1 MLAAT
6 VPWLMV
12 SGILSAASPA
22 TATSPTSSSLG
33 TSEPLTLDGDVPW
46 IVPPELS
53 RPSEAESDAL
63 ADTAQTLALRDV
75 ELDWYK
81 VLGYRAVIYA
91 NSSFGP
97 RSPLAK
103 ALPPAKKVAVFFGDA
118 DRHPYLEVAFN
129 LSARGCGL
137 ERGAEAHCLL
147 RIDNV
152 PWGGEVL
159 DSAVVAV
166 GNGTRG
172 AVYAAYAL
180 SEELLG
186 VAPFYRFTF
195 DQPLWSGA
203 SLPIQPGLATAYAP
217 PAFTHRTIFLNDEEL
232 LGFFRRDPLGEQIFD
247 PATCDMILEAL
258 LRAKG
263 NAIIFG
269 TTPYPD
275 ERSLKLA
282 ARRGVVSR
290 LPWGPGC
297 TGASRR
303 AAAAVLHAE
312 LPPPRCRRCRRRRC
326 RRRRT
331 P

>member
-1 MLAAT
+1 MYRIGDNPSRNKATIRPNPRYTPATGGGRADMLAAT

-147 RIDNV
+147 RV
-152 PWGGEVL
+152 GGFSWQGQRVE
-159 DSAVVAV
+159 
-166 GNGTRG
+166 G
-172 AVYAAYAL
+172 AVLARPCTLEYPSLHFCMAKRGTKRVLEYA
-180 SEELLG
+180 
-186 VAPFYRFTF
+186 R
-195 DQPLWSGA
+195 
-203 SLPIQPGLATAYAP
+203 LAM
-217 PAFTHRTIFLNDEEL
+217 
-232 LGFFRRDPLGEQIFD
+232 GFANVR
-247 PATCDMILEAL
+247 
-258 LRAKG
+258 
-263 NAIIFG
+263 
-269 TTPYPD
+269 
-275 ERSLKLA
+275 
-282 ARRGVVSR
+282 
-290 LPWGPGC
+290 
-297 TGASRR
+297 ASRYGIR
-303 AAAAVLHAE
+303 
-312 LPPPRCRRCRRRRC
+312 
-326 RRRRT
+326 
-331 P
+331 